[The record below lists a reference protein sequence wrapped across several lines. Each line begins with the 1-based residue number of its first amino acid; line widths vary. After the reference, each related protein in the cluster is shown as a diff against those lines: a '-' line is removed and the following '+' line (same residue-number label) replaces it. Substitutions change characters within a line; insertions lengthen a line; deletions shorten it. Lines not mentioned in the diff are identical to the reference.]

1 MTFLH
6 TFFQDITEVLEL
18 PGMPDFMDP
27 HDVAAR
33 YELTSGTQVG
43 DLHWFR
49 TWAAYRHAAI
59 MVRVIDRQVHFGDAE
74 PKPADEAIMH
84 SKRLEEMI
92 SV

>member
-1 MTFLH
+1 
-6 TFFQDITEVLEL
+6 
-18 PGMPDFMDP
+18 MDP

-43 DLHWFR
+43 TSTGSAPGPR
-49 TWAAYRHAAI
+49 TPRSDHGEG
-59 MVRVIDRQVHFGDAE
+59 DRPSGALGDAE